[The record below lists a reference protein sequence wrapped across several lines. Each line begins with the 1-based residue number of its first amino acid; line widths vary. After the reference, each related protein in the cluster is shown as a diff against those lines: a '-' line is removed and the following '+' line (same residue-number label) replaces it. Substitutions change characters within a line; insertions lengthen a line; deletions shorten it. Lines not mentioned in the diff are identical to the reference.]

1 MPVGGARAGKSPHN
15 TQESECLR
23 CGNPI
28 PDNQSSCPFCGS
40 LEIDVAPEELR
51 VRKIDIGHNNWT
63 VNQAR
68 TALERELAI
77 SLKRPDDFLVIVHG
91 HGSSGKGGD
100 IKVMVHGFANGMV
113 GMKRLRDFI
122 SGEHLT
128 KSSGAAKR
136 VSTNFPQIKQLKEW
150 NSRNPG
156 LSILIF

>member
-1 MPVGGARAGKSPHN
+1 LKDFG
-15 TQESECLR
+15 ECLQ

-28 PDNQSSCPFCGS
+28 SDAHSSCPFCGS
-40 LEIDVAPEELR
+40 SEIEVSREDLR

-63 VNQAR
+63 VNQAK
-68 TALERELAI
+68 TALEREIGI
-77 SLKRPDDFLVIVHG
+77 SIKGLDDFLVVVHG
-91 HGSSGKGGD
+91 RGSSGKGGE
-100 IKVMVHGFANGMV
+100 IKVMVQDLARAMV

-136 VSTNFPQIKQLKEW
+136 VSTNYPSIKQLKEW